1 MVFLKGKT
9 MKQEVK
15 EYFSGQG
22 RVKLAP
28 FLGGVVKV
36 HKARWVGNVPSLELT
51 TEIEIEEHFEGH
63 TGTRSV
69 DRRREKSRKIKF
81 KCTMED
87 FATKNLAI
95 AFQASVEN
103 VPKGNV
109 AEVMSPD
116 DLAVGDSWYLG
127 KIKVSNVIVTDSSS
141 SPKTLQAGLN
151 YRVDERFGVVEPLDL
166 SGFKLPLKAGFA
178 HEESDILGL
187 MLEKAEGYCLI
198 FEGLNTAEDDAPV
211 FVVIH
216 KASLSPAQ
224 TLALIND
231 NYGSFEVEGV
241 ALMHNGKMVTI
252 TK

>member
-1 MVFLKGKT
+1 

-22 RVKLAP
+22 RLKLAP
-28 FLGGVVKV
+28 FFGGTVKK

-51 TEIEIEEHFEGH
+51 TEVETEEHLESH

-69 DRRREKSRKIKF
+69 DRQREKSRKIKF
-81 KCTMED
+81 KFTMED
-87 FATKNLAI
+87 FATQNLAI

-109 AEVMSPD
+109 AELVSPD
-116 DLAVGDSWYLG
+116 DLAVGDGWYLG
-127 KIKVSNVIVTDSSS
+127 KIKVSNVVIIDSSS
-141 SPKTLQAGLN
+141 APKTLQAGVN
-151 YRVDERFGVVEPLDL
+151 YRVDERFGLVEPLDL

-198 FEGLNTAEDDAPV
+198 FEGLNTAESDAPV
-211 FVVIH
+211 LVEIH
-216 KASLSPAQ
+216 KASLSSAQ
-224 TLALIND
+224 TLALIHD
-231 NYGSFEVEGV
+231 DLGSFELEGT
-241 ALMHNGKMVTI
+241 ALNHNGKMVTI